1 MEPTITSKR
10 PAVQACA
17 EGNVRFRFRRN
28 AFKLR
33 RIDAGA
39 TASGVWGVA
48 TLRRPL
54 SKTE

>member
-1 MEPTITSKR
+1 M
-10 PAVQACA
+10 
-17 EGNVRFRFRRN
+17 RFRFRRN